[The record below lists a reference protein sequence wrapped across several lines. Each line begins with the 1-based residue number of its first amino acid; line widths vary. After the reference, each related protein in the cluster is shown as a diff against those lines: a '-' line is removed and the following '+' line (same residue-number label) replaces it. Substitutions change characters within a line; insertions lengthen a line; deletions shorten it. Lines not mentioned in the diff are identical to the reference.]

1 LKSAGT
7 VAPFGFLSA
16 AYFAHIGFFNPYLPL
31 WLKHLGYGAFAI
43 GVLTAMQSMTRVVA
57 PYAWGALADRTG
69 RRVGILRYCSVV
81 ALVSAVGLTLPFFW
95 PALGVAAPGWALAL
109 IVATLALMFLHTS
122 SMMPMAEAAMS
133 SLVSGP
139 DGFDA
144 RRYGRVRVW
153 GSVGFMCTALAMGTW
168 FEVFTIA
175 HFPLWAVASL
185 GVVVWACARL
195 PDLREPTHGADAAE
209 PLGPVL
215 AQPSVRWFFVALF
228 FHVLA
233 HVSVYLFFSL
243 YLDALGYSKA
253 VIGLLWAVSVATEI
267 VWFFT
272 QGRWLPLLSLH
283 AWLMLGAALGMLRFG
298 VIAGLAA
305 SLAMLVL
312 AQALHAITFAAH
324 HTACVALLNQHF
336 AARLRGRGQALYTIV
351 GYGLTGVV
359 GGFGGGAL
367 ASRFGYGLLFW
378 LALGCS
384 ALALLAAW
392 RARWLGGLGNS
403 GRIGT

>member
-1 LKSAGT
+1 MKSAGT

-31 WLKHLGYGAFAI
+31 WLKDLGYGAFAI

-69 RRVGILRYCSVV
+69 RRVAILRYCSVV
-81 ALVSAVGLTLPFFW
+81 AMLSAVGLTLPFFW
-95 PALGVAAPGWALAL
+95 PALGSATSGWALAL

-133 SLVSGP
+133 SLVTGP

-185 GVVVWACARL
+185 GVVVWACVRL
-195 PDLREPTHGADAAE
+195 PDLREPHHTDDTHE
-209 PLGPVL
+209 PLTPVL
-215 AQPSVRWFFVALF
+215 AQPAVRWFFASLF

-243 YLDALGYSKA
+243 YLDELGYSKA
-253 VIGLLWAVSVATEI
+253 VIGALWAVSVATEI

-272 QGRWLPLLSLH
+272 QGRWLPMLSLH
-283 AWLMLGAALGMLRFG
+283 AWLMVAAVVGLLRFG
-298 VIAGLAA
+298 VTAGLAG
-305 SLAMLVL
+305 SLVMLVL

-324 HTACVALLNQHF
+324 HTACVALLNEHF

-367 ASRFGYGLLFW
+367 ASRFGYGVLFW
-378 LALGCS
+378 LAVACS
-384 ALALLAAW
+384 GFAVVAAALA
-392 RARWLGGLGNS
+392 RRCFTIS
-403 GRIGT
+403 K